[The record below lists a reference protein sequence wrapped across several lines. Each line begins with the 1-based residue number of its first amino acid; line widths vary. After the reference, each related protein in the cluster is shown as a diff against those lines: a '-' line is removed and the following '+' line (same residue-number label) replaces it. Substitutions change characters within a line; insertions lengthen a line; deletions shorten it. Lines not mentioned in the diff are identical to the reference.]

1 MTDLPEFHPKHK
13 MLVSE
18 AFARPSVPVDAPA
31 MAARLS
37 LTQERGTSFHDIAA
51 HHLGSLCRELG
62 EPCAEPGARHHVLS
76 TENWTLV
83 WERHTEFLSITIIET
98 GRDDFDWDRS
108 PLRLLP
114 DGWLRS
120 LPGKM
125 LSLTHIAI
133 TAATQ
138 ADDDLDRAEAAFG
151 FGDFSAAYAAHKTV
165 MIAADFRPDE
175 NESVRIII
183 FENDARPDYLGRL
196 MQRLFEID
204 FYRLAALLS
213 LPVARKLTRNLNV
226 LEDRLEAS
234 LESLVSGMGDQ
245 SPEKTNTD
253 DETLLMTLSG
263 VAAEIERLEH
273 ETRYRFDAAEA
284 YYRIVQDR
292 AERLRET
299 QIEGHQRISTFMD
312 HRLGPA
318 IRTCGAAGRRLEHL
332 SSRVG
337 RALDLLGTKIS
348 LAVEKQNAERLQS
361 LNTRTETQLRL
372 QETVEGL
379 STVAISYYAVGLI
392 QYLLKAFH
400 DIGGPDI
407 VAIGTGIAIPLVLFT
422 VYMGLRSI
430 KKKISSAHDGT
441 TK

>member
-1 MTDLPEFHPKHK
+1 MTDLPDFHPKHK

-18 AFARPSVPVDAPA
+18 AFARPSVPVEAPA

-37 LTQERGTSFHDIAA
+37 LTQERGSSFHDVAA

-76 TENWTLV
+76 TEGWTLI
-83 WERHTEFLSITIIET
+83 WERHTEFLSITVIES
-98 GRDDFDWDRS
+98 GRDDFDWGRS

-120 LPGKM
+120 LPGQT

-133 TAATQ
+133 SPTEQ
-138 ADDDLDRAEAAFG
+138 EKHDLDRATKAFSRS
-151 FGDFSAAYAAHKTV
+151 DFSAAFAAHETV
-165 MIAADFRPDE
+165 MIAADFRPDQ
-175 NESVRIII
+175 NETVRIII

-213 LPVARKLTRNLNV
+213 LPVARKLTRDLNL

-234 LESLVSGMGDQ
+234 LESLVSGMGEQ
-245 SPEKTNTD
+245 EPNKTNTD

-273 ETRYRFDAAEA
+273 ETRYRFDAADA

-299 QIEGHQRISTFMD
+299 QIEGHQRIGTFMD

-392 QYLLKAFH
+392 QYLLKALH
-400 DIGGPDI
+400 DVGGPDI
-407 VAIGTGIAIPLVLFT
+407 VAVGTGVAIPLILVT
-422 VYMGLRSI
+422 VFFGLRSI
-430 KKKISSAHDGT
+430 KKNISSTHDGA